1 MLSKYSLLIIFRDGM
16 LWPDGY
22 GGRGVYPGYSP
33 DTHHTTL
40 SDPPI
45 IHHDVSPKMWMTTAQ
60 GRAVKAFVE
69 SGHAALF
76 FHNSSHISLSNDDFR
91 DVEGAIYTGHPPTR
105 PYKIHIVNSNHPI
118 TKGVHDFIVTDEQH
132 YVQYEKDP
140 AHVLLKSENLN
151 GLSYS
156 GTMGNQGPLCEAGWA
171 YDYGLG
177 RVVFFAPGHTIPALW
192 NSEYV
197 KLQQNAV
204 AWLLRKE

>member
-45 IHHDVSPKMWMTTAQ
+45 IYHGVSPKMWMTTAQ

-76 FHNSSHISLSNDDFR
+76 FHNSSHISLSNNDFR
-91 DVEGAIYTGHPPTR
+91 DVEGAIYTGHPPPR